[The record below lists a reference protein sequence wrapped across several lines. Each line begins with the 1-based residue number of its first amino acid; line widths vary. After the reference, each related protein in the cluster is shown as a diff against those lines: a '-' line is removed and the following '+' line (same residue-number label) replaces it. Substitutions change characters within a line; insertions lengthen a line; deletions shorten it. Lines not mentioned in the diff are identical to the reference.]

1 MARKLGEREAENL
14 RIGVSEALRKAEPPK
29 SNLSFQQWCGLF
41 IASKRGEYCHPTDKG
56 KVIVIMDRGD
66 YTYKMKQVPEDGKYK
81 TLNWDPTVKINKKI
95 AQTLKQL
102 KDEGHIDH
110 T

>member
-1 MARKLGEREAENL
+1 MVRALHSLKKEENIVIL
-14 RIGVSEALRKAEPPK
+14 PA
-29 SNLSFQQWCGLF
+29 
-41 IASKRGEYCHPTDKG
+41 DKG

-81 TLNWDPTVKINKKI
+81 TLNRDPTVKIDKKI
-95 AQTLKQL
+95 VQTLKQL

-110 T
+110 RL